1 MVRTRSEYLRI
12 SNNVPART
20 RAEFLRLYR
29 ELDCC
34 VERISDL
41 TRLISEA
48 AELGRRIFSKRLAE
62 KHEHIKEKKRLL
74 LYEDNLHVKIW
85 EFLGFSDNV
94 GRLLPLNVREQLRN
108 LITSDLATADEVGS
122 FEDMLFRVID
132 ESDDG
137 PDESDD
143 ESFYCRTR

>member
-1 MVRTRSEYLRI
+1 M
-12 SNNVPART
+12 
-20 RAEFLRLYR
+20 
-29 ELDCC
+29 
-34 VERISDL
+34 
-41 TRLISEA
+41 
-48 AELGRRIFSKRLAE
+48 
-62 KHEHIKEKKRLL
+62 
-74 LYEDNLHVKIW
+74 KIW